1 MGSGLHYARRNIS
14 CGIVFEKGTTVL
26 SESVQEKIKLDIQ
39 KFLDKGG
46 QIQKIPRGVSAEKII
61 DLSTKHWKKK
71 NV

>member
-1 MGSGLHYARRNIS
+1 M
-14 CGIVFEKGTTVL
+14 